1 MKHIAKY
8 ETLSALQDAINNE
21 LETPWVAS
29 VVENSTVQYSVSHE
43 DNQPNYVAQYFTSIA
58 KEDGTIFT
66 FTSNY
71 NYTLNYSTD
80 GVSWTNMESGESPE
94 FSAGTKV
101 YWKQSCEDK
110 GVNSTYGIGTFNAN
124 KLYDVEG
131 NVLSLLFDDNFE
143 NIIEMPLEE
152 EWGDSVAGFYNLLGS
167 NGISGSNNCQNAENL
182 ILNATGS
189 NLYHNMFNDNTSLLT
204 APTITKFDLKNWIY
218 YMTFYNCT
226 NLGKLKFLVD
236 IRDYIY
242 WDDNNMEYKFT
253 DDFANSIDQ
262 MLTGCSLELVLG
274 TKDGNPYYQDDEN
287 RNNNINWIIENAV
300 SSNGEGFMASSV
312 TVTFEKI

>member
-1 MKHIAKY
+1 MKHIAQY

-21 LETPWVAS
+21 LETPWIAS

-124 KLYDVEG
+124 NLFDVEG

-143 NIIEMPLEE
+143 NIIEMPLDD
-152 EWGDSVAGFYNLLGS
+152 WGSSVAGFNNLLGGNMISES
-167 NGISGSNNCQNAENL
+167 NKCENAENL
-182 ILNATGS
+182 ILNATGD
-189 NLYHNMFNDNTSLLT
+189 NLYHDMFANNTNLLT

-242 WDDNNMEYKFT
+242 WDTSTNQYKFT
-253 DDFANSIDQ
+253 NEFGNSIDE

-300 SSNGEGFMASSV
+300 SPNNKGFRASSV